1 MRWKPFRRP
10 PARSQDEQLE
20 DRMTAAEAAY
30 AADRYELARA
40 EYDVVVAEY
49 RQQLAEQPDDVDAT
63 DMLAAGLNGLGLC
76 LEKLRFFDEST
87 EVLDEA
93 VRASRRAVEL
103 RRAGDPTDPDLAR
116 TLRTFALVRANV
128 GVELDEA
135 QQVLH
140 EALALHMA
148 GLAAAPSDEQLGE
161 TYATEL
167 AQAQLLARQG
177 RHVEAARVADLARS
191 GHLDELMDMLRAQR
205 SGGTRSSG
213 FTAPSG

>member
-10 PARSQDEQLE
+10 PSRSRDEQLA

-49 RQQLAEQPDDVDAT
+49 RQQLVEQPDDVEAV

-87 EVLDEA
+87 QVLDEA
-93 VRASRRAVEL
+93 VRTSRQAVEL
-103 RRAGDPTDPDLAR
+103 RRAACEPGDPGLAR

-135 QQVLH
+135 ERALTD
-140 EALALHMA
+140 ALAAHMA
-148 GLAAAPSDEQLGE
+148 ALVANPSEELLGE

-167 AQAQLLARQG
+167 AQAQLLARKG
-177 RHVEAARVADLARS
+177 RHVEAARVANLARS
-191 GHLDELMDMLRAQR
+191 GHLDGLLDLLRAQR
-205 SGGTRSSG
+205 G
-213 FTAPSG
+213 PD

>member
-1 MRWKPFRRP
+1 VRWKPFRRP
-10 PARSQDEQLE
+10 PARSRDEQLA
-20 DRMTAAEAAY
+20 DRMSAAEAAY

-40 EYDVVVAEY
+40 EYDVVVAEH
-49 RQQLAEQPDDVDAT
+49 RQQLAEEPDDVDAI

-76 LEKLRFFDEST
+76 LEKLRYFDEST

-93 VRASRRAVEL
+93 VRTSRQAVEL
-103 RRAGDPTDPDLAR
+103 RRTTCEPGDPDLAR

-135 QQVLH
+135 EKALSD
-140 EALALHMA
+140 ALAAHMA
-148 GLAAAPSDEQLGE
+148 ALVATPSEELLGE

-177 RHVEAARVADLARS
+177 KHVEAARVANLARS
-191 GHLDELMDMLRAQR
+191 GHLDGLMDLLRTQR
-205 SGGTRSSG
+205 GS
-213 FTAPSG
+213 

>member
-10 PARSQDEQLE
+10 PDRSRDEQLA

-30 AADRYELARA
+30 SADRFELARA

-49 RQQLAEQPDDVDAT
+49 RQQLAEEPDDVDAT
-63 DMLAAGLNGLGLC
+63 DMLAAALNGLGLC
-76 LEKLRFFDEST
+76 LEKLRFFDEASQ
-87 EVLDEA
+87 VLDEA
-93 VRASRRAVEL
+93 VHTSRRAVEL
-103 RRAGDPTDPDLAR
+103 RRAGDPADPDLAR

-135 QQVLH
+135 
-140 EALALHMA
+140 ERACSDALALHMA
-148 GLAAAPSDEQLGE
+148 ALAASPDKEQLAE

-167 AQAQLLARQG
+167 AQAQLLARKG

-191 GHLDELMDMLRAQR
+191 GHLDGLLDLLRAQR
-205 SGGTRSSG
+205 GT
-213 FTAPSG
+213 

>member
-10 PARSQDEQLE
+10 PDRSRDEQLA

-30 AADRYELARA
+30 AADRFELARA

-49 RQQLAEQPDDVDAT
+49 RQRLAEQPDDVDAT
-63 DMLAAGLNGLGLC
+63 DLLAAGLNGLGLC
-76 LEKLRFFDEST
+76 LEKLRFFDEASR
-87 EVLDEA
+87 VLDEA
-93 VRASRRAVEL
+93 VHASRRAVEL
-103 RRAGDPTDPDLAR
+103 RRAGDPADPDLAR

-135 QQVLH
+135 EKALND
-140 EALALHMA
+140 ALAVHMA
-148 GLAAAPSDEQLGE
+148 ALAARPDEEQLAE

-167 AQAQLLARQG
+167 AQAQLLARKG

-191 GHLDELMDMLRAQR
+191 GHLDELVTMLRAQR
-205 SGGTRSSG
+205 G
-213 FTAPSG
+213 P